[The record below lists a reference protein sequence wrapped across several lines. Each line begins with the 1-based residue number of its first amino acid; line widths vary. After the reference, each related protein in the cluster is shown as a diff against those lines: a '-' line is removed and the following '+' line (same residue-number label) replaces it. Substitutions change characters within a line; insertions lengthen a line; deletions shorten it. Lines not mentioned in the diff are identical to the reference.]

1 MRCRKKFKMRSR
13 LVLIESLFSHDFNE
27 IKQSILT
34 KHVSPFR
41 ETMVAKISVFQTFQ
55 QVVENILM
63 NSSLPFCSYLINFNL
78 IRWNSSCRICYPFV
92 NRQKRALELLQ
103 SVLNLWAL
111 KIKKSN
117 LTTSQNLSN
126 HLITQCMLLLN
137 VHKLVH
143 RQPAPY
149 SFAFNVLAFQNF
161 KKIIAKMLCGVQQ
174 KKTQPVK
181 ATTIFHVTQFSNCIY
196 QKHKPLILTVHFKTF
211 NAHLSSY
218 YPFFCII

>member
-27 IKQSILT
+27 IKQR
-34 KHVSPFR
+34 SPFR

-55 QVVENILM
+55 QGVENILM
-63 NSSLPFCSYLINFNL
+63 NSSLPF
-78 IRWNSSCRICYPFV
+78 
-92 NRQKRALELLQ
+92 
-103 SVLNLWAL
+103 LNLWAL

-181 ATTIFHVTQFSNCIY
+181 ATTIFHVTQFSNSIY